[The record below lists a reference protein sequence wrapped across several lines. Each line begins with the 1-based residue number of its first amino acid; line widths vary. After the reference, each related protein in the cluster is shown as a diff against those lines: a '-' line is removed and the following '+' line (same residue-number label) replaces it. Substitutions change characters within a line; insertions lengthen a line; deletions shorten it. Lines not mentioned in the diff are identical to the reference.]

1 MDPKQLQSTLDKFLE
16 TIREENQKHEDKS
29 REDITQLLNTKFAE
43 SESNI
48 ANKFSQISGQISDL
62 QKKQEEET
70 DARRQ
75 IEAKME
81 GLQQQIDSLK
91 DKVEGSQM
99 SAVDTDK
106 LVDSIMPL
114 VTEELSE
121 RINDNTAEVKAY
133 NAQAKATYF

>member
-16 TIREENQKHEDKS
+16 TIREENQKHKDKS

-48 ANKFSQISGQISDL
+48 AEKFGQISDL

-75 IEAKME
+75 IQAKME
-81 GLQQQIDSLK
+81 GLQQQIDSLE
-91 DKVEGSQM
+91 DKVEGSHM
-99 SAVDTDK
+99 PAVDTDK

-121 RINDNTAEVKAY
+121 RINDNTAKVKAY

>member
-1 MDPKQLQSTLDKFLE
+1 MDPKQLKSTLDKFLE
-16 TIREENQKHEDKS
+16 TIREENQKHKDKS

-48 ANKFSQISGQISDL
+48 AEKFGQISDL

-75 IEAKME
+75 IQAKME
-81 GLQQQIDSLK
+81 GLQQQIDSLE
-91 DKVEGSQM
+91 DKVEGSHM
-99 SAVDTDK
+99 PAVDTDK

-121 RINDNTAEVKAY
+121 RINDNTAEVKA
-133 NAQAKATYF
+133 

>member
-16 TIREENQKHEDKS
+16 TIREENQKHKDKS

-48 ANKFSQISGQISDL
+48 AEKFGQISDL

-75 IEAKME
+75 IQAKME
-81 GLQQQIDSLK
+81 GLQQQIDSLE
-91 DKVEGSQM
+91 DKVEGSHM
-99 SAVDTDK
+99 PAVDTDK

-121 RINDNTAEVKAY
+121 RINDNTAEVKA
-133 NAQAKATYF
+133 